1 MTAESPAFDVARE
14 RARQPT
20 CEAWFFFFLSFIV
33 AHLFLFPL
41 FAGVA
46 LWHITAAVAARVGS
60 AAWVV
65 AAAAAAAYAA
75 TYFDGAEASGRRLW
89 PSFSALWAG
98 CHPYF
103 PVRVLIWDAD
113 SSSWQAEPVP
123 GHARTLPLAQRT
135 HLCVRGG
142 GRGRRRR
149 ICRRRRRRIFSSA
162 AACTLLPAGSPCF
175 PTARCRWARPFCG
188 RRLRAGRGCPSACAW
203 APPTPSSG
211 CRWCASFT
219 CGGAA

>member
-135 HLCVRGG
+135 HVCV
-142 GRGRRRR
+142 GR
-149 ICRRRRRRIFSSA
+149 A
-162 AACTLLPAGSPCF
+162 AEEARARALRAHLRAVPPVRASLFIAQAGHVS
-175 PTARCRWARPFCG
+175 ARPAA
-188 RRLRAGRGCPSACAW
+188 AGRGHSPAADCAL
-203 APPTPSSG
+203 AV
-211 CRWCASFT
+211 AV
-219 CGGAA
+219 